1 MPKPLELPKGQSV
14 LVEVD
19 LRYAGRGSRLDP
31 FLIHYKNERYRI
43 LRVTRRQKKIIHE
56 REHMV
61 YHIKIERQREAY
73 DLIQDLKTS
82 MWSLR
87 QAINPR

>member
-1 MPKPLELPKGQSV
+1 MPKPLELPKGMSV

-19 LRYAGRGSRLDP
+19 LRYVRSQLTP
-31 FLIHYKNERYRI
+31 FRIHYRREQYKI
-43 LRVTRRQKKIIHE
+43 TRVIRRQKKMIHE

-61 YHIKIERQREAY
+61 YRVKIENYREAY
-73 DLIQDLKTS
+73 DLIQDMKTT

-87 QAINPR
+87 KAAINR